1 MICSRDAQ
9 IHRAELHTFIL
20 NHNLTLNHTRSDA
33 NLADSPHSS
42 SLELVS
48 WIGDQDCESD
58 QD

>member
-1 MICSRDAQ
+1 MICSRDVQ
-9 IHRAELHTFIL
+9 LHRAELHTFIL
-20 NHNLTLNHTRSDA
+20 NPNLPLHRTRSDA